1 METIVVASLSEFV
14 RMCFAS
20 RLPVLKAA
28 RCSAVRLS
36 ADVLSHKGAVK
47 HKVISERPWYSDGS
61 DWQLLTFENEVPFV
75 SNYNNERA
83 I

>member
-28 RCSAVRLS
+28 HCSAVRLS

-47 HKVISERPWYSDGS
+47 HKVISERP
-61 DWQLLTFENEVPFV
+61 
-75 SNYNNERA
+75 
-83 I
+83 